1 MRNAKAKAGMI
12 TNPSPALI
20 CYVWG
25 YSLPNSAIA
34 PRSGSLVLYKIHP
47 AIVTEVGEKITIQL
61 EGGKAKRVRG
71 KDVKLLHPGPLN
83 SLGALE
89 TAPPA
94 LEEAWEL
101 LEGETVS
108 LADLAEL
115 LFGEFTPASAWGAWQ
130 ALQDG
135 LYFEGGLDNIRRR
148 TAKAVQQTRAERAAK
163 AQAEAHWEA
172 FLRRVEKAELND
184 DDRKQLAEVERVA
197 LGAADR
203 SRILGAFSQPET
215 TESAHRFLVRCGYWQ
230 ANHNPWPRRLGIDL
244 DTLAIGLPA
253 LADEP
258 RRDLTGLAAWAIDD
272 AGNQDPDDAISVD
285 GDRLWVHV
293 ADVAALVRPGSHMD
307 LAARQRGA
315 NLYLPEQVHTMLPE
329 AVTHQLGLG
338 LDEQSPALSFGFR
351 FDGEQVVDID
361 VVPSWVEVQRASYDE
376 IDQRMDE
383 QPFAAMRRVTDAYR
397 ERRKARGA
405 ARIDLPEVSVRVV
418 DGRVL
423 IRPLPKLASR
433 DMVTD
438 AMLMAGEAAARY
450 ALAAA
455 IPIPFA
461 MQPAPDEVA
470 EPIGMPAMYAY
481 RRFFKPSRA
490 SLEPA
495 PHFGLG
501 LEAYARATSP
511 LRRYADLVVHQQLRA
526 AVTAGTPATAEEIL
540 ERTTG
545 LDAAGALIRKA
556 ERQSNQH
563 WKLVYLQQNAEWQGD
578 AVVVSLEERKVVVI
592 IPELAIETR
601 IRLSPDYELGQT
613 LRLSVREVDLPG
625 LSVYFQVLS

>member
-1 MRNAKAKAGMI
+1 MI
-12 TNPSPALI
+12 ANPSPALI

-25 YSLPNSAIA
+25 YFLPTSVIA
-34 PRSGSLVLYKIHP
+34 LRSGSLVLYKIHP
-47 AIVTEVGEKITIQL
+47 AIVDEVGEKIVIQL
-61 EGGKAKRVRG
+61 EGGKTKRVRG

-83 SLGALE
+83 TLAALE
-89 TAPPA
+89 SEIPA

-101 LEGETVS
+101 LEGETVA
-108 LADLAEL
+108 LADLADL
-115 LFGEFTPASAWGAWQ
+115 LFGKFTPASAWGAWQ
-130 ALQDG
+130 TLRDG
-135 LYFEGGLDNIRRR
+135 VYFEGGIDNIRRR
-148 TAKAVQQTRAERAAK
+148 TAEAVEQTQLERSAK
-163 AQAEAHWEA
+163 AQAEADWAA
-172 FLRRVEKAELND
+172 FLQRVEKTELNE

-197 LGAADR
+197 LGASDR
-203 SRILGAFSQPET
+203 SRILSAFSQPET
-215 TESAHRFLVRCGYWQ
+215 AESAHRFLIRCGYWP
-230 ANHNPWPRRLGIDL
+230 ASYNPWPRRLGVDVEP
-244 DTLAIGLPA
+244 LAIGIPS

-258 RRDLTGLAAWAIDD
+258 RRDLTGLEAWAIDD
-272 AGNQDPDDAISVD
+272 AGNQDPDDAISIE

-315 NLYLPEQVHTMLPE
+315 NLYLPEGIHTMLPE
-329 AVTHQLGLG
+329 GVTHQLGLG
-338 LDEQSPALSFGFR
+338 LEAESPALSFGFR
-351 FDGEQVVDID
+351 FDGDQVVDID
-361 VVPSWVEVQRASYDE
+361 VTPSWVRVRRASYDN
-376 IDQRMDE
+376 IDTRMSE
-383 QPFAAMRRVTDAYR
+383 QPFAAIRQITDAYR

-418 DGRVL
+418 DDEVV

-438 AMLMAGEAAARY
+438 AMLMAGEAAARF
-450 ALAAA
+450 ALAEA

-461 MQPAPDEVA
+461 MQPAPDVLS
-470 EPIGMPAMYAY
+470 EPVGMPAMYAY
-481 RRFFKPSRA
+481 RRLFKPSRA

-501 LEAYARATSP
+501 LERYARATSP

-526 AVTAGTPATAEEIL
+526 AVATGTPATAEEIL

-545 LDAAGALIRKA
+545 LDASGALIRKA

-563 WKLVYLQQNAEWQGD
+563 WKLVYLQQNAEWQGN
-578 AVVVSLEERKVVVI
+578 AVVVSLEERKAVVI

-613 LRLSVREVDLPG
+613 LRLGVREVDLPS